1 MISNNSTRSPCN
13 FLHKKDNPCLSCL
26 STDISHPLKHFGKFG
41 CVLSKI
47 WYQEL
52 NRMQHTWRCV
62 IKVQCD
68 SLALVLHVSIYLY
81 FLDQHC
87 HFQPNNEHIH
97 LILLTFP
104 DIYLLVYIPSYSCH
118 QVWYMIFLKIK
129 FYLLD
134 QPEKIS
140 WTMLSWSQ
148 FTLSFFDLLI
158 LSCTWY
164 SQIQLINIYQKK
176 L

>member
-26 STDISHPLKHFGKFG
+26 STDIPHLLKHFGKFG

-47 WYQEL
+47 RYQEL

-62 IKVQCD
+62 IKVQRD
-68 SLALVLHVSIYLY
+68 FLALVLHVSIYLY

-97 LILLTFP
+97 DSFDLSR
-104 DIYLLVYIPSYSCH
+104 YIPSGLYS
-118 QVWYMIFLKIK
+118 FLFMSPNVI
-129 FYLLD
+129 YD
-134 QPEKIS
+134 IS
-140 WTMLSWSQ
+140 Q
-148 FTLSFFDLLI
+148 
-158 LSCTWY
+158 
-164 SQIQLINIYQKK
+164 N
-176 L
+176 